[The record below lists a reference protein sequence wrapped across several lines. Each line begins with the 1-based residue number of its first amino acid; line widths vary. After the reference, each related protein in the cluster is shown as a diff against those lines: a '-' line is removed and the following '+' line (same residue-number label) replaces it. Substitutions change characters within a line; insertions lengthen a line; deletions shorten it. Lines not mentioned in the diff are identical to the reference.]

1 MFIGE
6 YSHSVDPKKRLALPA
21 KFRGELG
28 NRVVVTRGLDRCLF
42 VYPMKVWE
50 EIASKLGNLPV
61 GESGTRSFIRLMLSG
76 AVDTELDSQGR
87 VLLPEY
93 LKNDAG
99 LKKEVTI
106 VGIYN
111 RLEIWDEDAWK
122 KYKQNAEKN
131 TGKIAEELGKLGVY

>member
-6 YSHSVDPKKRLALPA
+6 YSHSVDPKKRLALPS

-99 LKKEVTI
+99 LKKEVTV
-106 VGIYN
+106 VGVYN